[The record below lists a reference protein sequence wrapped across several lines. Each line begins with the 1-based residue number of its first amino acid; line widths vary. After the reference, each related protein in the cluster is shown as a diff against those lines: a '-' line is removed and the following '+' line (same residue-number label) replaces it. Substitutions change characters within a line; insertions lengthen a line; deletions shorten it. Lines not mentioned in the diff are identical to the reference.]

1 MKRKTGPKRDPS
13 SLNCR
18 LEAYFERN
26 PSEWLTMEDMVAK
39 FEADRDQI
47 RHAVTRLKR
56 DGRLDLEPVVVYRR
70 VEEQL

>member
-1 MKRKTGPKRDPS
+1 MKRKTGPKRDPF

-18 LEAYFERN
+18 LEAFWQQN
-26 PSEWLTMEDMVAK
+26 PDEWMTLADMKVK
-39 FEADRDQI
+39 FEANANQI
-47 RHAVTRLKR
+47 TSAIGRLKR